1 MASDIEAFASI
12 VPHAPFGPSTLPHAP
27 FGPSTLPPRAVC
39 PCYDGEASS
48 EDANAG
54 TRSHKV
60 LSNLLTGG
68 GEEMPGTT
76 EDERARARW
85 AALTIRSL
93 RDATAPG
100 AEIHSETFVEYDWR
114 NYGTVDAWWTDGDG
128 EIFVCD
134 YKTYADANGEKDY
147 APQGMAYAVLL
158 ASNPGMVGNATHATF
173 WAVCGGT
180 RETRRD
186 RFTIVEAEGVVV
198 KVMRKSIAVRQDVG
212 LFENLREAMAKCAR
226 PSAWCDHCAHR
237 GECPA
242 VGKTVALVQTGGIL
256 TRPLA
261 VRMAACTVLES
272 FVRSVKAEVKAV
284 LDAGGRVF
292 DPESGVEYGY
302 GERAANSTCKDIFA
316 LSRAL
321 AQRGMTARDFEEV
334 VSVSKSKLTAKLA
347 EVDERA
353 GCESTPKERGAFI
366 RPFFESKGTVK
377 SLKRLA

>member
-1 MASDIEAFASI
+1 MASDIETS
-12 VPHAPFGPSTLPHAP
+12 APAVPHAP

-39 PCYDGEASS
+39 PCYDGEASG

-68 GEEMPGTT
+68 GEEKPGTT

-100 AEIHSETFVEYDWR
+100 AEIHSEAFVEYGGR
-114 NYGTVDAWWTDGDG
+114 NHNFIGLYGTVDAWWTDGDG

-158 ASNPGMVGNATHATF
+158 ASNPGMVGNATSATF

-186 RFTIVEAEGVVV
+186 RFTIVEAEGVVS
-198 KVMRKSIAVRQDVG
+198 KVLRKSVAVRPAVG
-212 LFENLREAMAKCAR
+212 LFGDLREAMAKCAR

-377 SLKRLA
+377 ILKRLA

>member
-1 MASDIEAFASI
+1 MTNETETS
-12 VPHAPFGPSTLPHAP
+12 APAAPHAP

-68 GEEMPGTT
+68 DEELPGTT

-100 AEIHSETFVEYDWR
+100 AKIHSEESVMYCGFNNDLLGL
-114 NYGTVDAWWTDGDG
+114 YGTVDAWWTDGDG
-128 EIFVCD
+128 DVYVCD

-147 APQGMAYAVLL
+147 APQGMAYVVLL
-158 ASNPGMVGNATHATF
+158 ASNYGMADNAVSATF
-173 WAVCGGT
+173 WTVCGGT

-186 RFTIVEAEGVVV
+186 RFTIVEAEREIL
-198 KVMRKSIAVRQDVG
+198 KVLRKSVAVRHSVG
-212 LFENLREAMAKCAR
+212 LFNGRTVAKCAR

-256 TRPLA
+256 SRPLA

-302 GERAANSTCKDIFA
+302 GERAANSTCKDLFA

-334 VSVSKSKLTAKLA
+334 VSVSKAKLSAKLA

-377 SLKRLA
+377 ILKRLA

>member
-1 MASDIEAFASI
+1 MASEIETSATA
-12 VPHAPFGPSTLPHAP
+12 VPHAP

-39 PCYDGEASS
+39 PCYDGEASG

-68 GEEMPGTT
+68 GAEMIGTT
-76 EDERARARW
+76 DDERARARW

-100 AEIHSETFVEYDWR
+100 AEIHSETFVEYGGR
-114 NYGTVDAWWTDGDG
+114 NHNFIGLYGTVDAWWTDGDG
-128 EIFVCD
+128 EIYVCD

-147 APQGMAYAVLL
+147 SPQGMSYAVLL
-158 ASNPGMVGNATHATF
+158 ASNPGMVGNATSATF
-173 WAVCGGT
+173 WTVCGGT

-186 RFTIVEAEGVVV
+186 RFTIVEAEGVVSRV
-198 KVMRKSIAVRQDVG
+198 LRKSVAVRPAVG
-212 LFENLREAMAKCAR
+212 LFDSLREAMMVCAR

-242 VGKTVALVQTGGIL
+242 IGKTVALVQTGGIL

-321 AQRGMTARDFEEV
+321 AQRGMTARDFDEV

-377 SLKRLA
+377 TLKRLA